1 MHYNIIVMM
10 ELYTMEKKI
19 SMCTFLCDIANYKL
33 FRLQTNAINYN
44 ILIYIYIIS
53 NKQFL
58 VHLLAFKVNSLTDY
72 NIGT

>member
-1 MHYNIIVMM
+1 M
-10 ELYTMEKKI
+10 ELYIMGKKI
-19 SMCTFLCDIANYKL
+19 LMCTFLCDIANYKL
-33 FRLQTNAINYN
+33 FRLQINTTNYN

-58 VHLLAFKVNSLTDY
+58 VHLLAFKVNSLTEY